1 MEIKRNIHLER
12 LIKSKHNGMI
22 KVMTGI
28 RRCGKS
34 YLLMNLFRQHLLDGG
49 VNESHIIMLDLENR
63 RNKKLR
69 ELKELCYKEA
79 LAKQNA
85 IIKEL
90 REEANMDKER
100 IDYLVTINK
109 FLEAAIRDLK
119 YDLGEN

>member
-22 KVMTGI
+22 KVVTGI

-49 VNESHIIMLDLENR
+49 VNKCHIIMLDIENR

-69 ELKELCYKEA
+69 DPDA
-79 LAKQNA
+79 LL
-85 IIKEL
+85 EW
-90 REEANMDKER
+90 
-100 IDYLVTINK
+100 IDS
-109 FLEAAIRDLK
+109 
-119 YDLGEN
+119 

>member
-49 VNESHIIMLDLENR
+49 VNESHIIMR
-63 RNKKLR
+63 GMV
-69 ELKELCYKEA
+69 LCDVGRGA
-79 LAKQNA
+79 VGT
-85 IIKEL
+85 
-90 REEANMDKER
+90 R
-100 IDYLVTINK
+100 V
-109 FLEAAIRDLK
+109 
-119 YDLGEN
+119 